1 MLDNEQIVADLDN
14 GEWAF
19 YYCAGFNQETIRQVF
34 RDLQGKLF
42 IRYPDY
48 RLTPLGKDEPEILLG
63 KVPTSLELTCLTD
76 DKLKERLRLTAQILV
91 AEVGADGPMN
101 AEDVALKVV
110 ELIKG
115 LRDEIKTVRKAAQA
129 LEAQR
134 DDYAARYEFMV
145 KRSCDE
151 RLDGYRE
158 LGHKCAQLEEE
169 RDKALAE
176 VKRLNSLLSANRLLT
191 RAAIHNMV
199 QPEQVGGYI
208 YGCPQP
214 DEIRPVKSEPTA
226 AQEREAIVAW
236 LRSEPIYRNRPWAVI
251 SADIERGEHWPK
263 DKGTL

>member
-101 AEDVALKVV
+101 AEDVALKAV
-110 ELIKG
+110 K
-115 LRDEIKTVRKAAQA
+115 EIQSLK
-129 LEAQR
+129 
-134 DDYAARYEFMV
+134 
-145 KRSCDE
+145 
-151 RLDGYRE
+151 
-158 LGHKCAQLEEE
+158 
-169 RDKALAE
+169 AE
-176 VKRLNSLLSANRLLT
+176 VKRLNSLLAANRLLT
-191 RAAIHNMV
+191 RAAIHNMFLSSDPGA
-199 QPEQVGGYI
+199 QIAKIIEAEDG
-208 YGCPQP
+208 
-214 DEIRPVKSEPTA
+214 EEP
-226 AQEREAIVAW
+226 
-236 LRSEPIYRNRPWAVI
+236 N
-251 SADIERGEHWPK
+251 D
-263 DKGTL
+263 